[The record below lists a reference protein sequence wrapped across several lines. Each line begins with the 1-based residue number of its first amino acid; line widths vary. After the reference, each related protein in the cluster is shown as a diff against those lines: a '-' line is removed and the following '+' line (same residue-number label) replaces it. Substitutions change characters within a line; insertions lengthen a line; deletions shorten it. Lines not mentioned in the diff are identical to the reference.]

1 MGVFF
6 ILWRCSVNRVTPG
19 LSIIVPACFSIV
31 MLSLP
36 KHLVSRPF
44 DSLRACPRLDPEVT
58 DWGNRKTMLHDRMCL
73 DRARHEVSL
82 VGISGSSQHS
92 DGVSAQECPDVLDGV
107 AVEDAV
113 GL

>member
-1 MGVFF
+1 MGVFC
-6 ILWRCSVNRVTPG
+6 ILRRCGVNCVTQG
-19 LSIIVPACFSIV
+19 LSIVVPACFSIV

-44 DSLRACPRLDPEVT
+44 ASLRACPRLDPEVT
-58 DWGNRKTMLHDRMCL
+58 DWGNRKNMLHDRMCL
-73 DRARHEVSL
+73 GRSRHEVSL
-82 VGISGSSQHS
+82 VGISRSGQHS
-92 DGVSAQECPDVLDGV
+92 DGIFTQKCLDVLDGV